1 MFQPFINTKPSVLTA
16 SWPQQPFQQL
26 VPTRHTVTLLPFSQ
40 DGMVPGFNNAQALS
54 NNDVDHGI
62 HQFTSQ
68 VSRILITLPQTYL
81 SRFLL
86 RDSWYVVS

>member
-1 MFQPFINTKPSVLTA
+1 
-16 SWPQQPFQQL
+16 
-26 VPTRHTVTLLPFSQ
+26 
-40 DGMVPGFNNAQALS
+40 MVPGFNNAQALS